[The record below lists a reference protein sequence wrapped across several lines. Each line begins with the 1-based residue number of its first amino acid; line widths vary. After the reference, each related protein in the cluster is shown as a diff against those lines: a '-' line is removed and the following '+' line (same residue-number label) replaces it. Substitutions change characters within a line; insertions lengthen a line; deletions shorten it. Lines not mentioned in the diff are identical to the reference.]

1 MHIFWYLPTQGDE
14 RYISSSVGQREP
26 TFDYLKQI
34 TQAVDQLG
42 YEGMLLGTGL
52 KQDPW
57 IIATALISATKRLKF
72 LVAHRP
78 SIYPPSLAARQA
90 ATFDQISEGRL
101 LLNIVTAGGSLK
113 HDGVFLGHDE
123 RYALTDEWLE
133 IYRRLFLEE
142 SVTFAG
148 KHLRIEGGRQLIPS
162 IQQPYP
168 GIFFGGSSEP
178 ALEVAGKHVDVYLT
192 WGEPPHLAKEKFDRV
207 REHAAKHDR
216 TVKFGVR
223 AQVVVRETSAEAWEA
238 AYKIISRVDDAT
250 IERAQNQMKNADSEG
265 QRRIQAL
272 HDGDRS
278 KLEIF
283 PNLWGG
289 IGLVRGGAGTAFV
302 GSAQEVVELLHKY
315 EEVGADHFVLS
326 GYPHLEEAYHFAENV
341 FPLINL
347 EYDDPKKPRL
357 ADIGVNANDAF
368 VHGASTNNLSVLSY
382 ARDLR
387 SGQPAVR

>member
-1 MHIFWYLPTQGDE
+1 MHIHWYLPTQGDE
-14 RYISSSVGQREP
+14 RYLGSPIGRRQP

-34 TQAVDQLG
+34 TQAIDQLG
-42 YEGMLLGTGL
+42 YEAMLLGTGL

-57 IIATALISATKRLKF
+57 IIATSLIQSTKRLKF

-101 LLNIVTAGGSLK
+101 LLNIVSSGGSLA
-113 HDGVFLGHDE
+113 HDGVFLDHDQ
-123 RYALTDEWLE
+123 RYEHTDEWLTV
-133 IYRRLFLEE
+133 YRKLFTEE
-142 SVTFAG
+142 SVTFKG
-148 KHLRIEGGRQLIPS
+148 KHVQIEGGRQLFSPVQS
-162 IQQPYP
+162 PYP

-192 WGEPPHLAKEKFDRV
+192 WGEPPHLAKEKFDKV
-207 REHAAKHDR
+207 REHAAKYGR
-216 TVKFGVR
+216 TVRFGVR
-223 AQVVVRETSAEAWEA
+223 AQVVARPTSGEAWDA
-238 AYKIISRVDDAT
+238 AYKLISHLDENIIAN
-250 IERAQNQMKNADSEG
+250 AQRQMSGSESEG

-272 HDGDRS
+272 HGGDRS

-302 GSAQEVVELLHKY
+302 GSGQEIAELLHKY
-315 EEVGADHFVLS
+315 QEVGVDHFVLS

-347 EYDDPKKPRL
+347 EYDDPKKHL
-357 ADIGVNANDAF
+357 ASGDDSARATD
-368 VHGASTNNLSVLSY
+368 LSVLSHY
-382 ARDLR
+382 REKLSNGA
-387 SGQPAVR
+387 PAEPAFR